1 MKRWIL
7 LLMLVVFL
15 MPSLSACSKDTTV
28 GRDRNLQLELVCSQS
43 VYDSNEPIDCT
54 AILSYIGEEDSLDF
68 YTGDPAVMFAIG
80 GGQYFNGQR
89 DLLQRH
95 SLNQHTI
102 EKDHPI
108 EYPFI
113 KYMGTHSN
121 KDQDA
126 VDFWNE
132 FLAKDEFLLEPGD
145 YEIFAAIS
153 YMLTP
158 GTGDTSSTIIVSK
171 TITVE

>member
-7 LLMLVVFL
+7 LLMLVVFM
-15 MPSLSACSKDTTV
+15 MPSLSACSKDTR
-28 GRDRNLQLELVCSQS
+28 RDRNLQLELVCSQS

-54 AILSYIGEEDSLDF
+54 AILSYIGEEDSFDF
-68 YTGDPAVMFAIG
+68 YTGDPAMMFAIG
-80 GGQYFNGQR
+80 GGQYFNGQS
-89 DLLQRH
+89 DLLQLDVFNH
-95 SLNQHTI
+95 FTI

-108 EYPFI
+108 EFPFV
-113 KYMGTHSN
+113 KYMGFHLGR
-121 KDQDA
+121 DQDA

-145 YEIFAAIS
+145 YEIFAAVW
-153 YMLTP
+153 YVLTP
-158 GTGDTSSTIIVSK
+158 GDKSSIITVSK